1 MLLLLCCLGA
11 LPAAASSGDFD
22 PVELVNP
29 LMGSQSVHQFSAG
42 NTYPAVATPWGMN
55 FWTPQT
61 GKMGDGWA
69 YTYTDTRIRGFKQT
83 HQPSPWI
90 NDYGQF
96 SLMPVTGTPEFDEER
111 RASWFGHKA
120 ETSKPYYYSVYLPNT
135 TWLPKSRRRTVPR
148 SSASPSPKATTP
160 MWWSMPS
167 TKAPV

>member
-1 MLLLLCCLGA
+1 MLLLLSCLGA

-96 SLMPVTGTPEFDEER
+96 SLMPVTGTP
-111 RASWFGHKA
+111 
-120 ETSKPYYYSVYLPNT
+120 
-135 TWLPKSRRRTVPR
+135 
-148 SSASPSPKATTP
+148 
-160 MWWSMPS
+160 
-167 TKAPV
+167 

>member
-69 YTYTDTRIRGFKQT
+69 YTYTDTRIRADAR
-83 HQPSPWI
+83 HRSARI
-90 NDYGQF
+90 RR
-96 SLMPVTGTPEFDEER
+96 GTPREL
-111 RASWFGHKA
+111 
-120 ETSKPYYYSVYLPNT
+120 V
-135 TWLPKSRRRTVPR
+135 R
-148 SSASPSPKATTP
+148 S
-160 MWWSMPS
+160 
-167 TKAPV
+167 